1 MKRVINKINEVLKTR
16 KSIGYIEICYNGETI
31 GHFATKECL
40 QDEGIETTDGMIL
53 FEKNYLGSIK
63 KVVRK
68 IVEAKGTRIYGD
80 YYGDGF
86 TGWLIEGINF
96 CEE

>member
-1 MKRVINKINEVLKTR
+1 MKRVIEKINGILKNR
-16 KSIGYIEICYNGETI
+16 KTIGYIEICYNRETI
-31 GHFATKECL
+31 GYFAAKEYL
-40 QDEGIETTDGMIL
+40 EDKGIETTDGMIF
-53 FEKNYLGSIK
+53 FEKNYLDSIK
-63 KVVRK
+63 EVVKK
-68 IVEAKGTRIYGD
+68 IVEAKEIRLYGD

>member
-1 MKRVINKINEVLKTR
+1 MRRVIYKINEILEKR
-16 KSIGYIEICYNGETI
+16 GSIGYIKIYYNGEEI
-31 GHFATKECL
+31 GHFATKEKL
-40 QDEGIETTDGMIL
+40 KKEGIETTNGMIFL
-53 FEKNYLGSIK
+53 KKNYIESIAETVK
-63 KVVRK
+63 KITTTTK
-68 IVEAKGTRIYGD
+68 IIIDGD